1 MMSGSQVPIDIHCS
15 KLVDWLIQRRHCTKD
30 WSENLAV
37 IRRKIKAALR
47 DMPENEEIK
56 QLLIG
61 SKLDYFKSKR
71 IVELLK
77 TTEASSKN
85 IFGFYS
91 SQRMK
96 DWQDIVYSYEKNNVY
111 LAEIAT
117 DLIRENSYEVPGIRK
132 VINRLNKERDEAEKD
147 RANLLRRAQQF
158 NSEYN
163 KLAQSYGI
171 KGVNVE
177 RELIEES
184 KSLSNVMEEIVQL
197 SKDLGQDVE
206 YYNDYAKS
214 TSKQEISEFL
224 PLLKYVIQKGN
235 TTFYEYK
242 HGEAPTRVDI
252 VEVAK
257 STAGN
262 SNSSEIELV
271 DDEIDFGEDKIDF
284 GEDKI
289 DFGEDIPSS
298 ESSSGFVHLP
308 NSDKTNDQTLTM
320 EVIDSKAT
328 ENSDDKIARGDEAKP
343 VLAFRKSRNQFL
355 NNLYELE
362 AFFVEQLNDS
372 ATSQDRASQ
381 TRRYE
386 SNEINLVLTKI
397 RKIISII
404 NKEKNMI
411 LFQMNDSQTF
421 VDNLKDKFSKKS
433 KQAADCNVKADLL
446 MTHIKDLEDQTRETE
461 LHLRR
466 SIVSAKELQEK
477 VETSIRELYG
487 GRPINVMGCVN

>member
-1 MMSGSQVPIDIHCS
+1 MSSSQIPIDIHCT

-30 WSENLAV
+30 WSENLAI
-37 IRRKIKAALR
+37 IRRKIRAALR

-71 IVELLK
+71 IVEILK

-96 DWQDIVYSYEKNNVY
+96 DWQDIVYSYEKNNIY

-132 VINRLNKERDEAEKD
+132 VINKLNKEKEEAEKE

-171 KGVNVE
+171 TGVNIE
-177 RELIEES
+177 QELLEES
-184 KSLSNVMEEIVQL
+184 KSLSIVMEEIVQL
-197 SKDLGQDVE
+197 SKNLAADVV
-206 YYNDYAKS
+206 YYKDYAKS
-214 TSKQEISEFL
+214 TSRQEAFEFL
-224 PLLKYVIQKGN
+224 SMLQYVITRGN
-235 TTFYEYK
+235 TTIYEWK
-242 HGEAPTRVDI
+242 NGEAPDRIDI
-252 VEVAK
+252 VEVAT
-257 STAGN
+257 STTGN
-262 SNSSEIELV
+262 SNSSEIEMIE
-271 DDEIDFGEDKIDF
+271 DE
-284 GEDKI
+284 I

-298 ESSSGFVHLP
+298 ESSSGFVHVP
-308 NSDKTNDQTLTM
+308 ESDKENDQTKTGRSI
-320 EVIDSKAT
+320 EGEAAQPKVTCDA
-328 ENSDDKIARGDEAKP
+328 NDKVARGDEAKP
-343 VLAFRKSRNQFL
+343 VLAYRKSRNQFFS
-355 NNLYELE
+355 NLYELE
-362 AFFVEQLNDS
+362 AFFVQQLNDI
-372 ATSQDRASQ
+372 ASSDGQGGQ
-381 TRRYE
+381 TRNYDA
-386 SNEINLVLTKI
+386 NEINLALTKI
-397 RKIISII
+397 RKIMSII

-421 VDNLKDKFSKKS
+421 VDNLKDKFSRKS
-433 KQAADCNVKADLL
+433 KQTMDCNVKADSLIE
-446 MTHIKDLEDQTRETE
+446 HVKDLEEQTRETE
-461 LHLRR
+461 SHLKR

-477 VETSIRELYG
+477 VESSLRDLYG
-487 GRPINVMGCVN
+487 GRPINIMGCVN

>member
-1 MMSGSQVPIDIHCS
+1 MSSSQVPIDIHCS

-37 IRRKIKAALR
+37 IRRKIKSALR

-71 IVELLK
+71 IVEILK

-91 SQRMK
+91 SQRMT
-96 DWQDIVYSYEKNNVY
+96 DWQDIIYSYEKNNVY

-132 VINRLNKERDEAEKD
+132 VINKLNKDRDEAEKE

-158 NSEYN
+158 SSEHN
-163 KLAQSYGI
+163 KLAQTYGI
-171 KGVNVE
+171 KGANVE
-177 RELIEES
+177 KELMEES
-184 KSLSNVMEEIVQL
+184 KSLSSVMEEIVQL
-197 SKDLGQDVE
+197 SKDLDQDVE
-206 YYNDYAKS
+206 YYNGYAKS
-214 TSKQEISEFL
+214 TSKQEIDQFI
-224 PLLKYVIQKGN
+224 PMLKYVIKKGN
-235 TTFYEYK
+235 TTVYELR
-242 HGEAPTRVDI
+242 HGEAPIKIDI

-284 GEDKI
+284 GED
-289 DFGEDIPSS
+289 IPSS

-308 NSDKTNDQTLTM
+308 ISDKSNDQTLTM
-320 EVIDSKAT
+320 EVIDSQALD
-328 ENSDDKIARGDEAKP
+328 NSDDKVARGDEAKP
-343 VLAFRKSRNQFL
+343 ILAFRKSRNQFL

-362 AFFVEQLNDS
+362 AFFVEQLNDIAS
-372 ATSQDRASQ
+372 SQDQASQ

-397 RKIISII
+397 RKIMSIM

-421 VDNLKDKFSKKS
+421 VDSLKDKFSRKS
-433 KQAADCNVKADLL
+433 KQIADCNVKADLL
-446 MTHIKDLEDQTRETE
+446 ISHIKDMEDQTRETE
-461 LHLRR
+461 LHLKR

-477 VETSIRELYG
+477 VETSLRDLYS